1 MHFHIITLFPEAL
14 ECYLDASVLGKAR
27 ESGAV
32 RVSLYNP
39 RDYTK
44 DKHRTTDE
52 RPYGGGP
59 GMVMMAE
66 PILRAARDAIG
77 QKKNVKVFITSARG
91 KQFDSAFAKE
101 VADEC
106 KHVVIIAGHY
116 EGIDARVARALAAEN
131 VTIGPYILTG
141 GEAPALVMVDAIARY
156 VPGVLGNEQSL
167 EEGRPA
173 GAEVYTRPETIQWK
187 GERYS
192 VPDVLLSGDHAA
204 IEAWRRQQEQG
215 E

>member
-14 ECYLDASVLGKAR
+14 QCYFNASVLGKAQER
-27 ESGAV
+27 GAV
-32 RVSLYNP
+32 RISFYNP
-39 RDYTK
+39 RDYTN

-77 QKKNVKVFITSARG
+77 RKKNVKVLVTSARG
-91 KQFDSAFAKE
+91 EQFDATRARTL
-101 VADEC
+101 ADEC

-116 EGIDARVARALAAEN
+116 EGIDARVMEALAAEE
-131 VTIGPYILTG
+131 VTIGPYVLTG
-141 GEAPALVMVDAIARY
+141 GEVPALVMVDAIARF
-156 VPGVLGNEQSL
+156 VPGVLGNEASI
-167 EEGRPA
+167 EEERTA
-173 GAEVYTRPETIQWK
+173 SAEVYTRPESIRWGGK
-187 GERYS
+187 RYD

-204 IEAWRRQQEQG
+204 IEAWRRER